1 MIDDLLKKFENTISK
16 LTNEKYII
24 DVKETDGK
32 RDIDKALVF
41 IHENNNI
48 EAKRIL
54 EEDKTFYSFIIGDKS
69 SSELMLDYINKNL

>member
-1 MIDDLLKKFENTISK
+1 MWYNILLSEK
-16 LTNEKYII
+16 NEKYII
-24 DVKETDGK
+24 DVKETYWK

-54 EEDKTFYSFIIGDKS
+54 EEDKTGYSFIVGDKT
-69 SSELMLDYINKNL
+69 SSELMLDYINNNL

>member
-1 MIDDLLKKFENTISK
+1 MIDDLFKNFENTISK

-41 IHENNNI
+41 IHENNYI

-54 EEDKTFYSFIIGDKS
+54 EEDKTGYSFIVGDKT